1 MLIYYFLHNLLG
13 ASLCLMGLIDVIE
26 PLSTV
31 LSGAAN
37 KSKQHHEKNSWEY
50 RESNPGLLGE
60 KQ

>member
-1 MLIYYFLHNLLG
+1 
-13 ASLCLMGLIDVIE
+13 MGLIDVIE